1 MPAEA
6 ALDLL
11 RDNYDDL
18 SLAEKKAADL
28 ILQDPAGVIDCTVAE
43 LARKSDVSEAT
54 VVRMCH
60 HAGFKGYYQFRVLLA
75 RSIGTD
81 QREESFKE
89 GSLSEVFHA
98 YGCSIRELAFPQ
110 NAQNMKICAD
120 MIRNLTGQ
128 LHLAVV
134 GNTMPLALYMGFR
147 LGRLGVRATYG
158 VSPEYFLNNINLA
171 RPDDIVIAISQSG
184 ASLQVI
190 QAIELAKEKGIR
202 VIAVTASASSRVAQ
216 LADYVLL
223 SRKEEEKNYQRNYS
237 HLREMAVIDALLDMI
252 TNREKI
258 RQLDADKPEELLSEY
273 KE

>member
-1 MPAEA
+1 MPAKA

-11 RDNYDDL
+11 RENYDEL

-43 LARKSDVSEAT
+43 LARRSDVSEAT

-81 QREESFKE
+81 QQEESFKE
-89 GSLSEVFHA
+89 GSLSEIFHE
-98 YGCSIRELAFPQ
+98 YGCSIRELGFLR
-110 NAQNMKICAD
+110 NAQNMRICAD
-120 MIRNLTGQ
+120 LIRNLTGQ

-171 RPDDIVIAISQSG
+171 RPDDIVVAISQSG

-190 QAIELAKEKGIR
+190 QAIKLAKEKGIR